1 VPVRVPRRLAAVAV
15 LALLPACTNSSPKP
29 GPSEDPDVA
38 ARGRLAVLAQATAD
52 GEYDA
57 IYHFVQH
64 PSEAVG
70 VIRIRQVPPRYRI
83 DVTSKGQASFF
94 ALDTGVV
101 SCTVKAKA
109 TSCFLVAKPG
119 EEVPPLFDP
128 GVQRLFRDAVED
140 LARHPSDYHVRIVGT
155 PTPSETVPVP
165 TTAAPT
171 GTALPT
177 PTLTSSPPPLPTGV
191 CFAVERLSTAPPT
204 PGTTAA
210 GFENGTYC
218 FAEQGVATRIE
229 VQSGVLDLVGLG
241 GEPNSTWFIPP
252 AKVQEL
258 PALTPTPSTAP
269 TKPSTGAPR

>member
-1 VPVRVPRRLAAVAV
+1 
-15 LALLPACTNSSPKP
+15 
-29 GPSEDPDVA
+29 
-38 ARGRLAVLAQATAD
+38 VLAQATAD

-57 IYHFVQH
+57 VYRFVQH

-70 VIRIRQVPPRYRI
+70 VLRIRQVPPRYRI

-101 SCTVKAKA
+101 SCTVKARA

-140 LARHPSDYHVRIVGT
+140 LARHPSDYRIRIVEPSPT
-155 PTPSETVPVP
+155 TTVSPTPAP
-165 TTAAPT
+165 TTVAPT
-171 GTALPT
+171 GSPAPT
-177 PTLTSSPPPLPTGV
+177 PTLTASSPPPLPTGV
-191 CFAVERLSTAPPT
+191 CFAVERLSTAPPA

-218 FAEQGVATRIE
+218 FAEEGVATRIE
-229 VQSGVLDLVGLG
+229 VQSGVLELVGMG

-252 AKVQEL
+252 AKVQQL
-258 PALTPTPSTAP
+258 PALTPTPRPSTAPSTAP
-269 TKPSTGAPR
+269 TKPSTSAPR